1 MKRQKG
7 LLSLWKQ
14 IFGLL
19 QRRQKRSFWL
29 VLLILA
35 VSAGLSQ
42 ILPLAVG
49 YLTDS
54 VLADRANISFQ
65 ATVPVLL
72 VILVTSVANEVIKV
86 IRRLLVEDAST
97 QAEKEARNRAAVS
110 LMRAPMRYFRQNMT
124 GNIHGRLNRSIEG
137 TTKFIKLVFMD
148 FAPAV
153 ATGIAAVFVIF
164 SQLPWQVALLM
175 ILVVPVGTLIVVY

>member
-97 QAEKEARNRAAVS
+97 QAEKEARKVDPNLLLRYRQIKQHVS
-110 LMRAPMRYFRQNMT
+110 PPMA
-124 GNIHGRLNRSIEG
+124 
-137 TTKFIKLVFMD
+137 KLVGNQCGGCFMTLPSASLKKIVSED
-148 FAPAV
+148 AVVECDNCGRILYAPE
-153 ATGIAAVFVIF
+153 GE
-164 SQLPWQVALLM
+164 
-175 ILVVPVGTLIVVY
+175 